1 MTEQVMA
8 GIYASR
14 PEAERVCR
22 HLQEGGL
29 PSQQMEVVARV
40 RADDFNPQLMDA
52 DRVLKDVLVDGIVG
66 TVFGTG
72 IGAIGEA
79 VLVLANVT
87 LFTASPLIAPLAMV
101 GWGAALGG
109 LMGAAMGA
117 NGVNK
122 KGRLSEIILYA
133 IRRGHV
139 TLIAHVR
146 NEQEKLLANREIGLA
161 MIVAKGQRTSDTRH

>member
-1 MTEQVMA
+1 MTEQVLA

-14 PEAERVCR
+14 PEAERVCG

-29 PSQQMEVVARV
+29 PSQQMQVVERV

-52 DRVLKDVLVDGIVG
+52 DRVLKDVLVDGIAG
-66 TVFGTG
+66 TILGTG
-72 IGAIGEA
+72 IGAVGEA
-79 VLVLANVT
+79 VLALANVT
-87 LFTASPLIAPLAMV
+87 LFTASPLIAPLAMI

-122 KGRLSEIILYA
+122 QGRLSDVLLYA

-146 NEQEKLLANREIGLA
+146 NEQEQLLANREIGLA
-161 MIVAKGQRTSDTRH
+161 LVQGRGQRTSDTRH